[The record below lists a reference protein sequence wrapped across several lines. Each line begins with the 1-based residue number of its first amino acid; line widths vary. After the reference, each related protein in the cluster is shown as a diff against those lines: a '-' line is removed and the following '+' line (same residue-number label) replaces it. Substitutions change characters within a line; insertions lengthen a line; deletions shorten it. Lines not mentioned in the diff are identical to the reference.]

1 MEHRRPHQRLQAG
14 TPRIRDALLPWHTD
28 GPARGGPVMKTNAPK
43 GLAEREDVFQS
54 HIEMKNGMYPNRGD
68 MNRIPQMEYKR
79 NPQ

>member
-1 MEHRRPHQRLQAG
+1 
-14 TPRIRDALLPWHTD
+14 
-28 GPARGGPVMKTNAPK
+28 MKTNAPK